1 MFGMK
6 KNHDSDDESPE
17 DYKNFLTEFKKT
29 GFQKFIENQ
38 PEFDL
43 GEKAR
48 DFLEKQF
55 GMTVPKIIGDVES
68 AYYPKDTKY
77 VTKVYY
83 VDTDSQSYRHYNS
96 YLSFGKKTIMIDED
110 YPVYVFFYQNQDDD
124 DLYGVY
130 AAVTVGDLPQSRVQ

>member
-6 KNHDSDDESPE
+6 KINDESPE

-68 AYYPKDTKY
+68 VYYPKNTEY

-83 VDTDSQSYRHYNS
+83 VETDTRTFRHYDS
-96 YLSFGKKTIMIDED
+96 FLDFGKKTIMIDED
-110 YPVYVFFYQNQDDD
+110 YPVYVFFYKSQDES

-130 AAVTVGDLPQSRVQ
+130 AAVTVGDLPKSRLQ